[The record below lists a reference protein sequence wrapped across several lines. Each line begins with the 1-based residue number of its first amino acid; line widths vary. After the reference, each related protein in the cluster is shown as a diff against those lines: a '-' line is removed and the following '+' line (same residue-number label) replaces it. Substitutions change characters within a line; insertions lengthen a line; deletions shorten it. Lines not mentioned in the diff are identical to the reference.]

1 MGRRSNYQK
10 TDLSSIPS
18 EFDLDKYDFKDD
30 SELWFAALTLRFEL
44 KKEVEEFLAWGV
56 ADDEFSEQRL
66 ELRDDAISRLQ
77 KKILLLMDKPCS
89 LNSDN
94 SARPPELRHA
104 TAWAETR
111 KDQVSQFWGES
122 QVVSDRLI
130 VDEFRSAAKLQDDGY
145 KRIFDKEIK
154 NLIRKRERFFSSGL
168 FGIPLKPEHGE
179 KPSVGEASHYVAT
192 YSMWR
197 ADIQTPNFSG
207 EFGVKVNLFH
217 DDDVLISEFAK
228 WLKAT
233 RAAAVPH
240 FSTNKGITTA
250 TLKEWADM
258 RLIPYLDLW
267 LYQKI
272 FGVTFTFPN
281 IGEILFQKPDDPG
294 KPKKEDGS
302 DWTKRAKDT
311 HKRAIELTSPLSFYA
326 LRKSVFAKHKG
337 CQTKALS
344 WEEMPGFLHRLDGF
358 YGEFATAC
366 YIRLMIWA
374 ATRPGEARGARWE
387 EFDLEKA
394 CWTIPAERMKLR
406 QAHRVPL
413 PQQAISML
421 KELNLLTGSKEY
433 LFPSQVGSKANTLS
447 YMALLRVIRKSVGRD
462 DVDAHVFRAVFRTHA
477 EESLLWDESVLEAA
491 LAHRKKNAAVGAYDR
506 VTRYEARKK
515 LMQWYADEL
524 DRVKKACQA

>member
-30 SELWFAALTLRFEL
+30 SELWFAALTLRFKL
-44 KKEVEEFLAWGV
+44 KREVEEYLAWKV

-66 ELRDDAISRLQ
+66 ELRDAAISSLQ
-77 KKILLLMDKPCS
+77 KKILRFMDEPCS

-94 SARPPELRHA
+94 SARQPELRHA
-104 TAWAETR
+104 TAWAETS
-111 KDQVSQFWGES
+111 KDQVSQFWGKS
-122 QVVSDRLI
+122 RAVSDRLV
-130 VDEFRSAAKLQDDGY
+130 VDEFRSAMKLQDEAY
-145 KRIFDKEIK
+145 RKVFDNEIENFSK
-154 NLIRKRERFFSSGL
+154 KGEKLLSSGL
-168 FGIPLKPEHGE
+168 FGIPLRRVCGE
-179 KPSVGEASHYVAT
+179 KHSVGEASHFVAT
-192 YSMWR
+192 FSTWR
-197 ADIQTPNFSG
+197 ADIQMPNFSG

-240 FSTNKGITTA
+240 FSTNKGITIA
-250 TLKEWADM
+250 TLKEWANM
-258 RLIPYLDLW
+258 CLIPYLDLW

-272 FGVTFTFPN
+272 FGVN
-281 IGEILFQKPDDPG
+281 IAYQDIGEILFQKPDDPD
-294 KPKKEDGS
+294 KLEEIDGI
-302 DWTKRAKDT
+302 DLTKRAKDT
-311 HKRAIELTSPLSFYA
+311 HKRAMELTNPLSFYA
-326 LRKSVFAKHKG
+326 LHKNVFAKHTRG
-337 CQTKALS
+337 QMKALS

-366 YIRLMIWA
+366 FIRLMIWA
-374 ATRPGEARGARWE
+374 ASRPGEARGARWE

-421 KELNLLTGSKEY
+421 KELKPLTGSKEY

-447 YMALLRVIRKSVGRD
+447 YMAVLRAIRKTVGHD

-477 EESLLWDESVLEAA
+477 EESRLWDESVLEAA

-506 VTRYEARKK
+506 ATHYEARKK

-524 DRVKKACQA
+524 DRVKACQA